1 MVQGSR
7 AAGRPSGLH
16 SARLSLP
23 DCCRRGRGRSAHGP
37 RAMRC
42 WPCRGPCP
50 CLRLPFDDLITEL
63 GGAVEEDHP
72 LSAGLDTLDMQLPS
86 MELTPD
92 MQGELAPSLCHM
104 PVTVEPPLTVMNL
117 TTSNAYSR
125 VARQILPGIGAHAAK
140 LPTILHHDCYS

>member
-7 AAGRPSGLH
+7 AAGRGLH

-23 DCCRRGRGRSAHGP
+23 DCCGAGVNAAPKDRSD
-37 RAMRC
+37 AMLAMSRSLSM
-42 WPCRGPCP
+42 PET
-50 CLRLPFDDLITEL
+50 PFDDLITEL
-63 GGAVEEDHP
+63 GGDVEDDHP

-86 MELTPD
+86 MDLTHD

-117 TTSNAYSR
+117 TTSNAYSH